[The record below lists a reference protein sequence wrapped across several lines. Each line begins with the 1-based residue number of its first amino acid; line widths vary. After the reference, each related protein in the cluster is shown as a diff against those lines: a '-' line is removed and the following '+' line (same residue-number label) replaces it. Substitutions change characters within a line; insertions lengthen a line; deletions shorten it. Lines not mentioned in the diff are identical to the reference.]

1 MNADNLR
8 ILSEINECTLCF
20 KPFKHRK
27 RYWINPDTPVGL
39 KEVELITAHLKC
51 RCLEKK
57 RNDLLDQLSDVE
69 AKIFQL
75 CF

>member
-1 MNADNLR
+1 MNDEKIR
-8 ILSEINECTLCF
+8 ILSEMNQCTVCF
-20 KPFKHRK
+20 KPFKHK
-27 RYWINPDTPVGL
+27 ARYWINEETPTGL
-39 KEVELITAHLKC
+39 REVELITAHLKC

-57 RNDLLDQLSDVE
+57 RLDLLSQISDIE